1 MATIDFYKNLDYE
14 FSIYEG
20 EEELNGLTNGGFI
33 GVNPLEIS
41 DFNKLELNA
50 ARDVIACYLV
60 PISSINKTHSS
71 YELKHLIERILAD
84 ETNQQINYVSNGALI
99 LAMYDAG
106 FQICR
111 ISNSPNCFF
120 NVSERS
126 VKRLDTKHL

>member
-1 MATIDFYKNLDYE
+1 MATVDFYKSLDYE
-14 FSIYEG
+14 FFIYEG
-20 EEELNGLTNGGFI
+20 EEELNGLTNGGFT
-33 GVNPLEIS
+33 GAKPLRIS

-50 ARDVIACYLV
+50 ARNVIECYLV
-60 PISSINKTHSS
+60 PISSINRTHSS
-71 YELKHLIERILAD
+71 YGLKHLIERILAN

-106 FQICR
+106 FRISR

-126 VKRLDTKHL
+126 VKRLDTKHF

>member
-1 MATIDFYKNLDYE
+1 MITVDFYKSLDYG

-20 EEELNGLTNGGFI
+20 EEILNGLTNKGFI
-33 GVNPLEIS
+33 GTNPVRIS

-50 ARDVIACYLV
+50 ARYVIECYLM
-60 PISSINKTHSS
+60 PISCINRTHSS
-71 YELKHLIERILAD
+71 YGLKHLIERILAN

-106 FQICR
+106 FRISR

-126 VKRLDTKHL
+126 VKRLGTKYF

>member
-1 MATIDFYKNLDYE
+1 MATVDFYKSLDYD

-20 EEELNGLTNGGFI
+20 EIELNGLTNGGFI
-33 GVNPLEIS
+33 GTSPLKIS
-41 DFNKLELNA
+41 SFNKLELNA
-50 ARDVIACYLV
+50 ARDVIECNLV

-71 YELKHLIERILAD
+71 YGLKHLIERIIAN

-106 FQICR
+106 FRICR
-111 ISNSPNCFF
+111 MSNSPNCFF

-126 VKRLDTKHL
+126 VKRLYTKRV

>member
-1 MATIDFYKNLDYE
+1 MATVDFYKSLDYE

-33 GVNPLEIS
+33 GANPLRIS

-50 ARDVIACYLV
+50 ARDVIECYLV
-60 PISSINKTHSS
+60 PISSINRTHSS
-71 YELKHLIERILAD
+71 YGLKHLIERILAN

-106 FQICR
+106 FRISR

-126 VKRLDTKHL
+126 VKRLDTKHF